1 MTGRTG
7 QKEREPRKARPR
19 AGCLLYKV
27 LITCKGLFVIAE
39 FKNLLPY
46 INKRPECPKS
56 LAWSVFKMCLH
67 VGDSD
72 PSWRAVSLWNGRGGP
87 LNLPVSHTG
96 CSDNGQ
102 KAPLGLRETLKSRKV
117 LDRER
122 GVAVGERM
130 RIYDGDLWGVSY
142 RSLKLIFNA

>member
-1 MTGRTG
+1 MMGRTE
-7 QKEREPRKARPR
+7 QKEGEPRKARPR
-19 AGCLLYKV
+19 VGCLLFKV
-27 LITCKGLFVIAE
+27 LITCKGLFVIAK

-72 PSWRAVSLWNGRGGP
+72 PSWRAVSLWNGRGGT
-87 LNLPVSHTG
+87 LNLPV
-96 CSDNGQ
+96 
-102 KAPLGLRETLKSRKV
+102 PTLAALIMARKH
-117 LDRER
+117 LWGSGRLWSQEKFWIGKE
-122 GVAVGERM
+122 GVAVGKRM
-130 RIYDGDLWGVSY
+130 RIYYGDLWGVSY